1 IRRGSHFFDD
11 FFELFDHLPRFAN
24 HLRLIGHVRP
34 QIEQVTTDRIA
45 GRERSDHAIQFVE
58 QRKIR
63 RGLVET
69 FELSAALVA
78 HRKTQSMPESNAII
92 TFLPRLRNVRRCA
105 LPKCSTSAVVAQ
117 LRKICAEEIVD
128 LAANESC
135 PYISLLR
142 KTRSLSS

>member
-1 IRRGSHFFDD
+1 M
-11 FFELFDHLPRFAN
+11 EEVVP
-24 HLRLIGHVRP
+24 
-34 QIEQVTTDRIA
+34 DRIT
-45 GRERSDHAIQFVE
+45 RRKRSDHAIELVE

-117 LRKICAEEIVD
+117 LRKICADELVG
-128 LAANESC
+128 LAANDGRR
-135 PYISLLR
+135 YISLLR
-142 KTRSLSS
+142 KKRSPTTIG